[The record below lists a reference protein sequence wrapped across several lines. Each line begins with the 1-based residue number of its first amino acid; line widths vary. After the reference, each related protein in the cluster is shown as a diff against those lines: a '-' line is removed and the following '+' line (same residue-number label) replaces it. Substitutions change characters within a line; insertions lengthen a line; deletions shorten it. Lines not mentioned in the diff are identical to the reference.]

1 MIGVTVVG
9 ASLAVG
15 AVDSPAAAAD
25 CPALTVYGIQ
35 GTGQSSRSA
44 SPDLDS
50 GWLSK
55 VLGPLADGKSSIE
68 RKYVPYD
75 AGFGGAVPGGSKPYD
90 ESVSGAVTT
99 TKDWVNKKAAQCPKT
114 RFAFV
119 GYSQGAHA
127 VRLVVNDIIAGKG
140 VSIGPDDIAVVGTFG
155 DPSRPAGSSLFPGA
169 PGQTSPSPVP
179 GTTGNAVSRVV
190 AGSIPV
196 AEGGGIGPDRDA
208 NADLSAIAGRYAS
221 FCTPGDLACDAPA
234 DAPIVKFVTNVA
246 GQSQLNPD
254 DPVSSLATIGEAL
267 ALTTVKTAVPLINED
282 VQAPE
287 SNLASLS
294 YQPKQ
299 SLSSRLA
306 AASDPRSPL
315 PSIDD
320 GIAALWKVGT
330 IAFNAAKTVV
340 RHVANPQTIGQI
352 VVAGATNPAAI
363 LGVLAPK
370 LTAAAVE
377 LVPPATTNRWV
388 NESFTSFQRE
398 FDDNKELFS
407 VTSALKLFSTAS
419 KHGSYGTVP
428 ATPTGAPP
436 TQFVTEWL
444 KAAAADISG
453 DSESTPSTSVV
464 TSTETQSRS
473 PLDFGTATSSTQT
486 SSTTVSAPSATPFE
500 SLFPTQTPIESV
512 EPTSTDSPTPPTPSV
527 SSTP

>member
-1 MIGVTVVG
+1 M
-9 ASLAVG
+9 
-15 AVDSPAAAAD
+15 
-25 CPALTVYGIQ
+25 
-35 GTGQSSRSA
+35 
-44 SPDLDS
+44 
-50 GWLSK
+50 
-55 VLGPLADGKSSIE
+55 
-68 RKYVPYD
+68 
-75 AGFGGAVPGGSKPYD
+75 
-90 ESVSGAVTT
+90 
-99 TKDWVNKKAAQCPKT
+99 
-114 RFAFV
+114 
-119 GYSQGAHA
+119 
-127 VRLVVNDIIAGKG
+127 
-140 VSIGPDDIAVVGTFG
+140 
-155 DPSRPAGSSLFPGA
+155 
-169 PGQTSPSPVP
+169 
-179 GTTGNAVSRVV
+179 
-190 AGSIPV
+190 
-196 AEGGGIGPDRDA
+196 EG
-208 NADLSAIAGRYAS
+208 
-221 FCTPGDLACDAPA
+221 
-234 DAPIVKFVTNVA
+234 
-246 GQSQLNPD
+246 
-254 DPVSSLATIGEAL
+254 
-267 ALTTVKTAVPLINED
+267 
-282 VQAPE
+282 
-287 SNLASLS
+287 
-294 YQPKQ
+294 
-299 SLSSRLA
+299 
-306 AASDPRSPL
+306 
-315 PSIDD
+315 
-320 GIAALWKVGT
+320 GT